1 MSNQH
6 LYEVDLQWKLD
17 REGSLSSPVLDS
29 TIEVV
34 TPPEF
39 PKGIAGKWSPEHL
52 FVASVSSCMMTTF
65 LAIAENSRFEFQDL
79 TINAVGK
86 LERID
91 KKFMITE
98 IQLNPVLTIN
108 DQSKSEKGLRI
119 LEKSEAA
126 CLISNSITSKV
137 KLTIEIIVREESVQ
151 Y

>member
-17 REGSLSSPVLDS
+17 REGSLSSPVLDN

-65 LAIAENSRFEFQDL
+65 LAIAENSGFEFQDL

-86 LERID
+86 LERVD
-91 KKFMITE
+91 KKFIITE

-126 CLISNSITSKV
+126 CLISNSITSKI